1 MIHGMV
7 NQSCEAILPI
17 VVKND
22 PKTQLVDAV
31 IDTGFSGFL
40 TLPSSTIR
48 HRRRYANESLDLIWK
63 GRDIATLG
71 DGTSCIFEV
80 YIAVVIWDGQYRT
93 ITSRRGSANDINE
106 SETMPLIGMQ
116 LLRGYDLRIQAIE
129 SGSVTI
135 EALSLAE
142 PRREIIE

>member
-1 MIHGMV
+1 MIHGVV

-22 PKTQLVDAV
+22 PRTQLVDAV

-40 TLPSSTIR
+40 TLPASTI
-48 HRRRYANESLDLIWK
+48 ESLDLIWK
-63 GRDIATLG
+63 GRNIATLG

-80 YIAVVIWDGQYRT
+80 YIAVVIWDGQYHT
-93 ITSRRGSANDINE
+93 IDINE

-129 SGSVTI
+129 GGSVTI
-135 EALSLAE
+135 EAL
-142 PRREIIE
+142 

>member
-1 MIHGMV
+1 MIHGVV

-22 PKTQLVDAV
+22 TRTQLVDAA

-40 TLPSSTIR
+40 TLPSSTIS
-48 HRRRYANESLDLIWK
+48 SLDLIWK

-93 ITSRRGSANDINE
+93 IDINE

-129 SGSVTI
+129 GGSVTI

-142 PRREIIE
+142 PRSK

>member
-1 MIHGMV
+1 MIHGIV
-7 NQSCEAILPI
+7 NQNCEAILPI

-22 PKTQLVDAV
+22 TRTQLVDAV

-40 TLPSSTIR
+40 TLPFSTI
-48 HRRRYANESLDLIWK
+48 ESLDLIWK
-63 GRDIATLG
+63 GRDVATLG

-93 ITSRRGSANDINE
+93 IDINE

-116 LLRGYDLRIQAIE
+116 LLRGYDVRIQAIE
-129 SGSVTI
+129 GGSVTI
-135 EALSLAE
+135 ESLSLAE
-142 PRREIIE
+142 PTGGNRIKSSR

>member
-1 MIHGMV
+1 MV
-7 NQSCEAILPI
+7 NQSCEAIMPI

-22 PKTQLVDAV
+22 TRTQLVDAV

-40 TLPSSTIR
+40 TLPSSTI
-48 HRRRYANESLDLIWK
+48 ASLDLIWK

-93 ITSRRGSANDINE
+93 IDINE

-129 SGSVTI
+129 GGSVTI

-142 PRREIIE
+142 PTGGNRVKSSKYVGINIYDINNNV

>member
-1 MIHGMV
+1 MIHGVV

-22 PKTQLVDAV
+22 PRTQLVDAV

-40 TLPSSTIR
+40 TLPSSTI
-48 HRRRYANESLDLIWK
+48 ESLDLIWK

-93 ITSRRGSANDINE
+93 IDINE
-106 SETMPLIGMQ
+106 SETIPLIGMQ

-129 SGSVTI
+129 GGSVTI
-135 EALSLAE
+135 ESL
-142 PRREIIE
+142 

>member
-1 MIHGMV
+1 MIHGVV

-22 PKTQLVDAV
+22 TRTQLVDAV

-40 TLPSSTIR
+40 TLPSSTI
-48 HRRRYANESLDLIWK
+48 ASLDLIWK

-93 ITSRRGSANDINE
+93 IDINE

-129 SGSVTI
+129 GGSVTI
-135 EALSLAE
+135 EAL
-142 PRREIIE
+142 